1 MFESSLPS
9 AKNLIHALR
18 DIGYSLETA
27 IADIIDNSI
36 SANASII
43 NIHINFDYK
52 KSYLAIIDNGIGM
65 DEETLRNAMKLGSFD
80 PLGTRKIH
88 DLGRFGLGLKTASFS
103 QASKIIV
110 ASKQN
115 NNIYARCWDLDYV
128 TKEEKWEIEV
138 LNNKLESIHEIKQL
152 EAIHTGTLVLWEK
165 LDKIIETNTKR
176 KAEDIFQEKI
186 SILRDHLSLVFH
198 RYLSGEPGLKKIEIK
213 INNELIQP
221 FNPFEGAGK
230 PFPEEEFNNI
240 KMQAY
245 LLPHHSKT
253 SYEQYKKLEG
263 KDGYLNSQGFYV
275 YRNSRLLV
283 YGTWFRL
290 IKKID
295 LTKLARVK
303 IDLPN
308 SEDFSWSI
316 DVKKSQAVPPDNIKN
331 ELKRTIDKITS
342 QSTRVYTRR
351 GAKISNKDNIS
362 FWNEYHH
369 HNKKSYKIN
378 LDHPM
383 IYKLLNQLTNENK
396 NIVKEILNYVE
407 ENLPIDTIYSDMS
420 IQPEALNQQHIERE
434 KLIKYAEDYWNLQK
448 EMGNGDEII
457 KDKFLNTEPFCNFH
471 DFSEK
476 FLNYKLDKEY

>member
-1 MFESSLPS
+1 MFESSIPS

-36 SANASII
+36 SANASVI
-43 NIHINFDYK
+43 NIYINFDYE
-52 KSYLAIIDNGIGM
+52 KSYLAILDNGIGM
-65 DEETLRNAMKLGSFD
+65 DEERLRNAMKLGSFD
-80 PLGTRKIH
+80 PLGTRNIN

-103 QASKIIV
+103 QASKLIV

-115 NNIYARCWDLDYV
+115 NNTYARCWDLDYV
-128 TKEEKWEIEV
+128 TSEEKWEIEV
-138 LNNKLESIHEIKQL
+138 LNNKLESIHEIEKL
-152 EAIHTGTLVLWEK
+152 INTGTLVLWEK

-221 FNPFEGAGK
+221 FNPFEGGGK

-290 IKKID
+290 IKKTDI
-295 LTKLARVK
+295 TKLARVK

-331 ELKRTIDKITS
+331 ELKRTIDRITS

-383 IYKLLNQLTNENK
+383 IYKLLNQLTNDNK

-420 IQPEALNQQHIERE
+420 IQPETLNQQHIEKE

-448 EMGNGDEII
+448 EMGNEDEII
-457 KDKFLNTEPFCNFH
+457 KDKFLSTEPFCNFH

-476 FLNYKLDKEY
+476 FSNYKLEKEY